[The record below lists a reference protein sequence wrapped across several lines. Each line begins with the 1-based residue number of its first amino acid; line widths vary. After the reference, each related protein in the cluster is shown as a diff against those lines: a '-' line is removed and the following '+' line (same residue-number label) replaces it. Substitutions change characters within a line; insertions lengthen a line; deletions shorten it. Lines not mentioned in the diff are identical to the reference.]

1 MNRDNVV
8 PFEHP
13 HRAGLAR
20 RGSPDKL
27 RTLIEDTI
35 ELECPRCAA
44 VLCLD
49 AARLMVP
56 PAVLCAACNSPLW
69 PEEPGTADRQG

>member
-13 HRAGLAR
+13 RRAGLAR
-20 RGSPDKL
+20 RGSPDKF
-27 RTLIEDTI
+27 RATMDGTI
-35 ELECPRCAA
+35 QVECPRCAA

-49 AARLMVP
+49 AARVLVP
-56 PAVLCAACNSPLW
+56 PEVLCSACSSPLSV
-69 PEEPGTADRQG
+69 EERETAHR

>member
-8 PFEHP
+8 SFEEP
-13 HRAGLAR
+13 RRTGLAR
-20 RGSPDKL
+20 RGAPDKI
-27 RTLIEDTI
+27 RGVVDEAI

-49 AARLMVP
+49 SERLL
-56 PAVLCAACNSPLW
+56 PAEVFCAGCNGSLSVVGS
-69 PEEPGTADRQG
+69 EAADRSV

>member
-1 MNRDNVV
+1 VNEDNVV

-13 HRAGLAR
+13 RRAGLAR
-20 RGSPDKL
+20 RGSPDKF
-27 RTLIEDTI
+27 RAPTDGTI

-49 AARLMVP
+49 AARALVP
-56 PAVLCAACNSPLW
+56 PSVLCSACGSPLSL
-69 PEEPGTADRQG
+69 ERETARRG